1 MYSRK
6 ELELETV
13 VNLREIAK
21 EVGIK
26 NVKKYKKDVLIDLI
40 VEATSVDEPAEEQV
54 EEVTPTDTY
63 KEEPDTDVEDD
74 VEEITEEERAARKL
88 KYVEE
93 APIGTLVA
101 FKPEVGKVKSAKIIK
116 KSTKNRRLKVET
128 AYGATFIVPYEDVIW
143 VRSGSRWPR
152 GVYNMLK
159 GIEDG
164 SDN

>member
-1 MYSRK
+1 MYSRE
-6 ELELETV
+6 ELELMTV

-21 EVGIK
+21 DAGIK
-26 NVKKYKKDVLIDLI
+26 NVKKYKKDALIDLVI
-40 VEATSVDEPAEEQV
+40 EATSADEPAEEQV
-54 EEVTPTDTY
+54 VEVVPTDTY
-63 KEEPDTDVEDD
+63 KEEPDADA
-74 VEEITEEERAARKL
+74 EEITEEERAARKL

-101 FKPEVGKVKSAKIIK
+101 FRPEVGKVKSAKIIK

-128 AYGATFIVPYEDVIW
+128 AYGATFIVPYDDVIW

-164 SDN
+164 SNN

>member
-13 VNLREIAK
+13 VNLRDIAK
-21 EVGIK
+21 EAGIK
-26 NVKKYKKDVLIDLI
+26 NVKKYKKDALIDLI
-40 VEATSVDEPAEEQV
+40 IETTSVDEPAEEQV

-63 KEEPDTDVEDD
+63 KEELDTD

-159 GIEDG
+159 GIEDD

>member
-13 VNLREIAK
+13 VNLRDIAK
-21 EVGIK
+21 EAGIK
-26 NVKKYKKDVLIDLI
+26 NVKKYKKDALIDLI
-40 VEATSVDEPAEEQV
+40 IEATSVDEPAEEQV
-54 EEVTPTDTY
+54 EEVVPTDTY
-63 KEEPDTDVEDD
+63 KEEPDAD

-128 AYGATFIVPYEDVIW
+128 AYGATFVVPYEDVIW

>member
-1 MYSRK
+1 VYSRK

-26 NVKKYKKDVLIDLI
+26 NVKKYKKDALIDLI
-40 VEATSVDEPAEEQV
+40 VEVTSGNKPAEEQV

-63 KEEPDTDVEDD
+63 KEEPNADVE

-164 SDN
+164 GDN

>member
-26 NVKKYKKDVLIDLI
+26 NVKKYKKDALIDLI

-54 EEVTPTDTY
+54 EEVAPTDTY
-63 KEEPDTDVEDD
+63 KEEPDTD

-152 GVYNMLK
+152 GVYNLLK

>member
-13 VNLREIAK
+13 VNLRDIAK
-21 EVGIK
+21 EAGIK
-26 NVKKYKKDVLIDLI
+26 NVKKYKKDALIDLI
-40 VEATSVDEPAEEQV
+40 IETTSVDEPAEEQV

-63 KEEPDTDVEDD
+63 KEELDTD

>member
-26 NVKKYKKDVLIDLI
+26 NVKKYKKDALIDLI
-40 VEATSVDEPAEEQV
+40 IEATSVDEPAEEQV
-54 EEVTPTDTY
+54 EEVVPTDTY
-63 KEEPDTDVEDD
+63 KEEPDAD

>member
-26 NVKKYKKDVLIDLI
+26 NVKKYKKDALIDLI
-40 VEATSVDEPAEEQV
+40 IETTSVDEPAEEQV

-63 KEEPDTDVEDD
+63 KEELDTD

>member
-1 MYSRK
+1 VYSRK

-26 NVKKYKKDVLIDLI
+26 NVKKYKKDALIDLI

-54 EEVTPTDTY
+54 EEVVPTDTY
-63 KEEPDTDVEDD
+63 KEEPDAD